1 MSKKRG
7 EIVAHV
13 VDHNAVALMRQ
24 LQDQYSLDLVV
35 CENLNETVEFCQKH
49 TAKIVILDEKID
61 RAIQP
66 KIIGLFKAKNQS
78 VDVVFVQCS
87 EKAVNLPE
95 LFDLGYSQCLKSS
108 EKPCDAVD
116 KLNKILENQKKKIE
130 AVKSQTLLPIYK
142 LGEKFLS
149 LNSEQEVF
157 DGLIDIIATVINEP
171 AISVMMYDETTA
183 SLKVVASKGGTKNV
197 YKNIQIKPGERIAG
211 WVYDHGEPV
220 ILNKNTQHESPLA
233 EFLVRSDI
241 QAAISFPLIYQDQ
254 TIGVVNLSQREEGVL
269 YSQSEIDLLTII
281 CRQAA
286 AAYGSVKI
294 RQEREQS
301 VRLKTLFQQYVS
313 PEIAEILL
321 SRQQNLM
328 QIGAIEELTVM
339 FADIRNFTVL
349 VQKIDPVELRNF
361 LNRFFD
367 LFADAVYL
375 NRGTLDK
382 FMGDAALVYFGSPV
396 SVEYPNKV
404 AVTTAIEIV
413 KRFEEMRKIWASH
426 HSCFED
432 IGLGIGISHGE
443 MFLGNVGSS
452 RRFDYTVIGT
462 DVNIAQRLA
471 NDAMSGQI
479 LITKNVFD
487 DVADMYS
494 CTKLPR
500 RTLRSLE
507 KEIALYSVDP
517 LVPVLSD

>member
-7 EIVAHV
+7 EIIAHV
-13 VDHNAVALMRQ
+13 ADAEAMALMLLLR
-24 LQDQYSLDLVV
+24 DQYNLDLVV
-35 CENLNETVEFCQKH
+35 CQHLDDIADCCQKYS
-49 TAKIVILDEKID
+49 AGVLVLDEKTD
-61 RAIQP
+61 RELQP
-66 KIIGLFKAKNQS
+66 KIIDLFRGKNQS
-78 VDVVFVQCS
+78 IDVVFIQCCK
-87 EKAVNLPE
+87 EDIDLPE
-95 LFDLGYSQCLKSS
+95 LFDLGYTYCFKNTEDP
-108 EKPCDAVD
+108 EKVLR
-116 KLNKILENQKKKIE
+116 KLTQILENQKRKIE
-130 AVKSQTLLPIYK
+130 AVKSQILVPIYR

-149 LNSEQEVF
+149 VNTEQDVF
-157 DGLIDIIATVINEP
+157 DGLIDIITTVINDP
-171 AISVMMYDETTA
+171 AISVMMYDEAAA
-183 SLKVVASKGGTKNV
+183 SLKIVASNGRS
-197 YKNIQIKPGERIAG
+197 KNIQQNIRVKPGERISG

-220 ILNKNTQHESPLA
+220 ILNKQTQHESPVA
-233 EFLVRSDI
+233 KFLDRTEI
-241 QAAISFPLIYQDQ
+241 QAAISFPLIYQEQ
-254 TIGVVNLSQREEGVL
+254 TLGVVNISQREEGVL
-269 YSQSEIDLLTII
+269 YSQSELDLLTII

-328 QIGAIEELTVM
+328 QIGAVEELTVM
-339 FADIRNFTVL
+339 FADIRNFTLL
-349 VQKIDPVELRNF
+349 VQKIDPVELRSF

-375 NRGTLDK
+375 HRGTLDK

-396 SVEYPNKV
+396 SIEYPNKV
-404 AVTTAIEIV
+404 AVTTAVEIV
-413 KRFEEMRKIWASH
+413 HRFEEMRKIWAARH
-426 HSCFED
+426 ACFKD
-432 IGLGIGISHGE
+432 IGLGIGISQGE

-479 LITKNVFD
+479 LITKKVFND
-487 DVADMYS
+487 IEGLYG

-500 RTLRSLE
+500 RMLRSLE
-507 KEIALYSVDP
+507 KEISLYSVD
-517 LVPVLSD
+517 V